1 MVTVLVLDLG
11 VKFIKHRQGC
21 IVIRILT
28 EVILSKNAT
37 QLILYSI
44 ILNNICVI
52 KIWIKDNNNN
62 IKLLNKDIFEKYQP
76 EILFIINNK

>member
-1 MVTVLVLDLG
+1 MDYQFVL
-11 VKFIKHRQGC
+11 KK
-21 IVIRILT
+21 
-28 EVILSKNAT
+28 
-37 QLILYSI
+37 
-44 ILNNICVI
+44 NNICVI